1 MSQAALHPAAP
12 RAKADEPRSGPRA
25 WLSALRVHQWSKNG
39 LILVPLALAQAF
51 ANPAQLAE
59 SLLAFVAFCLVS
71 SATYLVNDLFDLAA
85 DRAHA
90 TKRRRPIAAGE
101 IAPGLAAG
109 VATGLLVIGLV
120 GASLLSRAFFGVMVI
135 YVALTLLYSLR
146 LKREP
151 LIDVLTIGGLFTL
164 RIVAGMVVI
173 GQPVSL
179 WLSSFTLVLFTS
191 LATAKRHAE
200 LVRAASDG
208 GGVEGRAYLPADIP
222 LTAAFGMASAM
233 TAVVVMLLY
242 MALEAAGTGL
252 YRQLSPLFLIPL
264 VLAAWLARIWIRAHR
279 GALQDDPVIF
289 ALKDKASWL
298 HAAAVA
304 GLWVIA
310 VR

>member
-1 MSQAALHPAAP
+1 MSQAILHPAAP
-12 RAKADEPRSGPRA
+12 GARPRSRAGA

-39 LILVPLALAQAF
+39 LILVPLILAHAY
-51 ANPAQLAE
+51 ANPSQLAE
-59 SLLAFVAFCLVS
+59 SLLACLAFSLVS
-71 SATYLVNDLFDLAA
+71 SATYLVNDLFDLDA

-101 IAPGLAAG
+101 IAPGLAAA
-109 VATGLLVIGLV
+109 VASGLLFVGLA
-120 GASLLSRAFFGVMVI
+120 GAAALSRAFFGVAVI

-200 LVRAASDG
+200 LVRAASAAT
-208 GGVEGRAYLPADIP
+208 GVGGRAYLPADIP
-222 LTAAFGMASAM
+222 LTVAFGMASAM

-304 GLWVIA
+304 GLWLFA